1 MDKNRE
7 GKDIKSLKTKTSIL
21 EQMRITKE
29 VSVLENQDL
38 VKTIV
43 TKIKLN
49 LETIPRLKDLFKQY
63 QKEMKSE

>member
-7 GKDIKSLKTKTSIL
+7 GKDIKSLKTKTSTL
-21 EQMRITKE
+21 EQMRIIKE
-29 VSVLENQDL
+29 VSVLENLDL
-38 VKTIV
+38 AKKVV